1 MQVTKTILPRAASL
15 TRCNYLAFERNE
27 SCHDITS
34 SYYFTWA
41 SYIYLK
47 TGREV
52 FNTERSVTDWKESAA
67 YPNMSIQDDA
77 FGKSFYSF
85 IMSDLGQNVSTLASD
100 PEVLQMYTK
109 DFQHDHNYGTL
120 NPDYASSSFDNLTS
134 DGMSRNL
141 GVRPSTFYVQYICQ
155 VPELKST
162 GSLIVAIILADLVF
176 LTTAWSILKFVATW
190 SLEKKDKAA
199 MYCAGCVRPV
209 VQNEYKLSNFSTP
222 NRSHTR

>member
-1 MQVTKTILPRAASL
+1 
-15 TRCNYLAFERNE
+15 
-27 SCHDITS
+27 
-34 SYYFTWA
+34 
-41 SYIYLK
+41 
-47 TGREV
+47 
-52 FNTERSVTDWKESAA
+52 
-67 YPNMSIQDDA
+67 
-77 FGKSFYSF
+77 
-85 IMSDLGQNVSTLASD
+85 MSDLGQNVSTLASD
-100 PEVLQMYTK
+100 PDVLQMYTK

-134 DGMSRNL
+134 DGMSRGL

-209 VQNEYKLSNFSTP
+209 VQNEYKHSNFSTP